1 MGCSGFLSAATD
13 SDLSCLTSGARSGSC
28 YNQSYVT
35 FGCDPQM
42 YDHNETL
49 LNIDCM
55 NIYAFDAQL
64 YQQLVMYPAEVLV
77 LLDKEAKQVICEI
90 ARQDDLDFTVEVT
103 LPLAHRIPELA
114 CSEAEHT
121 PIRKH
126 PSRLPCALFWEQC
139 AFSRTCFQVLKM
151 ARRPSRLGCH

>member
-1 MGCSGFLSAATD
+1 
-13 SDLSCLTSGARSGSC
+13 
-28 YNQSYVT
+28 
-35 FGCDPQM
+35 M

-90 ARQDDLDFTVEVT
+90 ARQDDLDFTVEVIIS
-103 LPLAHRIPELA
+103 LAHRIPNPWSVTGNA
-114 CSEAEHT
+114 
-121 PIRKH
+121 
-126 PSRLPCALFWEQC
+126 PSNFLLCCVYWGSTKSR
-139 AFSRTCFQVLKM
+139 FSITRYI
-151 ARRPSRLGCH
+151 